1 MDGKK
6 MVARREA
13 QDLAAELVAYLIA
26 DEYLDA
32 TMEDELWRM
41 WNRSRGRDVESD
53 IADIDDDARVP
64 EDLPEPVAR

>member
-1 MDGKK
+1 
-6 MVARREA
+6 
-13 QDLAAELVAYLIA
+13 LVAYLIA

-64 EDLPEPVAR
+64 DDLPEPVAR